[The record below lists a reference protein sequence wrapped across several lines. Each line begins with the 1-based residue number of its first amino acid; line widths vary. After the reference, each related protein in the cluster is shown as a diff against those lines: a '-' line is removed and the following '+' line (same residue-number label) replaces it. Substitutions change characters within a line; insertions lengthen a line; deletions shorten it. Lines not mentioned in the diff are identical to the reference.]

1 MSMEDFVKDFDR
13 EFDNMSVGENLYA
26 EAMAHLIDKEDGN
39 CVEALGD
46 DASGAMNMAAESD
59 GGY

>member
-1 MSMEDFVKDFDR
+1 MEDFVKDFDR

-26 EAMAHLIDKEDGN
+26 EAMAHLIDKEDGK

>member
-1 MSMEDFVKDFDR
+1 MEKLINDFDR